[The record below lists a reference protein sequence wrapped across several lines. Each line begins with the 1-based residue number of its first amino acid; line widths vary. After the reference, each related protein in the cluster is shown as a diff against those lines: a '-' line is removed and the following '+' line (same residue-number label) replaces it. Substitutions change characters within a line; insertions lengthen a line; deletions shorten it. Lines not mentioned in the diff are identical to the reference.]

1 MTDTTIAREEVAA
14 LRERYAMQLA
24 DLRDLTREQRR
35 EHVVLNDIEWLL
47 FAVNSLT
54 HALDE
59 SQSREKAA
67 LAMMEAARGVLVEH
81 QERTEDERAA
91 IRDGVLEG
99 CAALLDQ
106 RADAEVGASERMAM
120 TQAARLRFQY
130 AATVLCAVSAH
141 IRALKSE
148 PSR

>member
-1 MTDTTIAREEVAA
+1 MTDETQDTREACERALAEWDREIWSSAGVSVEEAARLAEA
-14 LRERYAMQLA
+14 LRATLE
-24 DLRDLTREQRR
+24 
-35 EHVVLNDIEWLL
+35 
-47 FAVNSLT
+47 
-54 HALDE
+54 
-59 SQSREKAA
+59 REKAA
-67 LAMMEAARGVLVEH
+67 RDAA
-81 QERTEDERAA
+81 
-91 IRDGVLEG
+91 LEG

-130 AATVLCAVSAH
+130 AATVLRAVSAH